1 MNGAVQHHRF
11 YQAGDIDWAR
21 FDAEEG
27 VTYTIRGTVTD
38 GSAANPVLEI
48 YDQCDGSAL
57 VQIDPDT
64 ASLETTYTA
73 TTRFC

>member
-1 MNGAVQHHRF
+1 VNGAVQHHRF